1 METRAAAKQKRE
13 VSEGVRGLRALTA
26 THARDCV
33 ARLPAQYPSPF
44 WFEAAKQGDA
54 KTLQQ
59 FAPCV
64 DVNAKKDGGYAALH
78 LAVRSGS
85 LTAVEVLLAAGA
97 NPSIA
102 TGKYQNQPLHL
113 AAEIGPPR
121 KAVPIIKALLAA
133 GAAPDAR
140 DYCGRTPAHDAASY
154 GHVEGLAALL
164 DAGVPVDSGAG
175 TQRGSLLDCA
185 CWSRSTNA
193 AQVVR
198 LLLQRGAAVN
208 PGPQRATS
216 PLQCAVARGRV
227 DVMDLLL
234 EAGAE
239 VDVRDRAGKQ
249 PLMWRSS
256 SSDHRLTAVTAA
268 RLLAAGADPNA
279 ADEVD
284 GNTAMHQAAVEKRP
298 VLIRLLAAWGA
309 DPLRTNK
316 RGKRPLQLV
325 PHKKRRARTIAAL
338 VAAGDRNWALVPR
351 PCPGLE
357 GALGAVWRAAPHELP
372 QLVARLEGG
381 ALKRLRTALLVL
393 HLLVLRTPLP
403 QPLVM
408 PVLACA
414 FDY

>member
-208 PGPQRATS
+208 PGPQPVRS
-216 PLQCAVARGRV
+216 PLHFAASHGSVG
-227 DVMDLLL
+227 VMDLLL

-239 VDVRDRAGKQ
+239 VDARDERGRT
-249 PLMWRSS
+249 PLMRCSN
-256 SSDHRLTAVTAA
+256 SDARAPAAA
-268 RLLAAGADPNA
+268 RLLAAGADLNA
-279 ADEVD
+279 ADEY
-284 GNTAMHQAAVEKRP
+284 GYTAMHHAADECKPALV
-298 VLIRLLAAWGA
+298 RLLAAWGA

-316 RGKRPLQLV
+316 QGRRPLQLV
-325 PHKKRRARTIAAL
+325 PSWAHDRFRAIAAL
-338 VAAGDRNWALVPR
+338 VAAGDRDWALVPR